1 MAKLSHDKIRIYDWS
16 NLAENKNI
24 YVYAVTRRTAVGL
37 HVYPKTRRGNLPSTQ
52 DYKYYPPECGRG
64 MLLLSCFFFFFFFNK
79 VKIMLIYDEP
89 LLSDQSP
96 LSCPSAYSEGGQ
108 LIEVQMYL
116 HF

>member
-1 MAKLSHDKIRIYDWS
+1 
-16 NLAENKNI
+16 
-24 YVYAVTRRTAVGL
+24 
-37 HVYPKTRRGNLPSTQ
+37 
-52 DYKYYPPECGRG
+52 
-64 MLLLSCFFFFFFFNK
+64 
-79 VKIMLIYDEP
+79 MLIYDEP